1 MEHLEDEVL
10 NGGVAGTRGAINFLQ
25 GLRDML
31 AGNAGASVD
40 VTVKW
45 DGAPA
50 VFAGKNPENDQFFVG
65 TKGVFAKNAKI
76 NYTINDIN

>member
-10 NGGVAGTRGAINFLQ
+10 NGGVEGTRGAINFLQ

-31 AGNAGASVD
+31 AGNGSSSVN

-50 VFAGKNPENDQFFVG
+50 CLLVLIQRMISFLLELKEYLLSQVVN
-65 TKGVFAKNAKI
+65 
-76 NYTINDIN
+76 